1 MQIVID
7 IDKDYYELIKHEVDI
22 MDNDITS
29 YKLIAKGTPLDEMLD
44 KIKSDYENRLKNDMV
59 VMLEEFDLRL
69 SQYEDSELIR
79 VDYLRQ
85 DIQDKIYALEM
96 ESEVS
101 KWQTKKQ

>member
-96 ESEVS
+96 ESEEE
-101 KWQTKKQ
+101 

>member
-1 MQIVID
+1 MDRLISERAVIESIEYFQMNPQRFDFVDLIDD
-7 IDKDYYELIKHEVDI
+7 IKEIPSVEAI
-22 MDNDITS
+22 
-29 YKLIAKGTPLDEMLD
+29 P
-44 KIKSDYENRLKNDMV
+44 KSDYENRLKKDIV

-96 ESEVS
+96 ESEE
-101 KWQTKKQ
+101 